1 MIINFARFC
10 FALFCR
16 NILLFSSFYYFNY
29 FGGPLVFS
37 FDPSTFLSVPVFA
50 FSSTMIGTFFSFI
63 MSFLSV
69 GLVGNVLAGVLTA
82 VFVVSVGLVAPPK
95 REMEPELFPDEGG
108 EMDCADGMGLWER
121 EKGMEAGRGWERE
134 N

>member
-1 MIINFARFC
+1 
-10 FALFCR
+10 
-16 NILLFSSFYYFNY
+16 
-29 FGGPLVFS
+29 
-37 FDPSTFLSVPVFA
+37 
-50 FSSTMIGTFFSFI
+50 MIGTFFSFI

-108 EMDCADGMGLWER
+108 EMDCADGMGLRER
-121 EKGMEAGRGWERE
+121 ERVIERE
-134 N
+134 